1 MKKQILYI
9 FLFISAI
16 AFSQQDP
23 VVKAEI
29 DTINI
34 RIGEQFEFKI
44 TIQDTANVIVPK
56 LDKLVGLEIVEDK
69 KIDTIKNQLI
79 KKYILT
85 SFDSGSYYIPQ
96 QQIFIR
102 QRLHLTDSLLINV
115 ATVAVD
121 TTKQKMFPIK
131 ANQEEPYQFD
141 DFKPYLWYV
150 ILGLVIIG
158 LIIYFALKKKKEVE
172 EEIIIPAL
180 APFEEA
186 IQKFHELDEKLLWQ
200 NNEIKKYYSELTE
213 IIRAYIEREL
223 KVPALESTTDELIE
237 TLTDFNDS
245 EAISTTKETIKKL
258 RNILREADL
267 VKFAKSKPMSEQI
280 EFNRKEAEE
289 VVVELKPETIEEV
302 PETKTEDEDEL
313 E

>member
-9 FLFISAI
+9 FLVFSAV
-16 AFSQQDP
+16 AFAQQKP
-23 VVKAEI
+23 LVKAEI
-29 DTINI
+29 DTTNI

-44 TIQDTANVIVPK
+44 TVQDTANVILPK
-56 LDKLVGLEIVEDK
+56 FGNIAGVEVVEDK

-85 SFDSGSYYIPQ
+85 SFDSGAYYIPQ
-96 QQIFIR
+96 QQIFIK
-102 QRLHLTDSLLINV
+102 QRLYLTDSLLIKV

-131 ANQEEPYQFD
+131 AIQGEPYQFD
-141 DFKPYLWYV
+141 DFKPYVWYV
-150 ILGLVIIG
+150 ILALVIIG
-158 LIIYFALKKKKEVE
+158 LILYFALKKKKVAKEEV
-172 EEIIIPAL
+172 IVPSL
-180 APFEEA
+180 PPFEEA
-186 IQKFHELDEKLLWQ
+186 IQKLHELDEKLLWQ
-200 NNEIKKYYSELTE
+200 NNQIKEYYSELTE
-213 IIRAYIEREL
+213 IVRGFIEREL

-258 RNILREADL
+258 RDLLREADL
-267 VKFAKSKPMSEQI
+267 VKFAKSKPLSEQI

-289 VVVELKPETIEEV
+289 IVTELKPVAEET
-302 PETKTEDEDEL
+302 PEIKTEADEL